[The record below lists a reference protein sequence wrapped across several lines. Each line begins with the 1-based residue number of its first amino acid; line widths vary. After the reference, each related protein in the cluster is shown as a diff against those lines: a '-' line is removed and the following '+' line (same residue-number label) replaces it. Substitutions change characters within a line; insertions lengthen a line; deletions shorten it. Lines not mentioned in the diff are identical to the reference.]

1 MARTVTTTAV
11 KRIITKGLTGWQ
23 AGKLVLQDMID
34 TCLGRDGVLTEA
46 EMASIQQIRM
56 EGADVRDYNTC
67 MALCRGF
74 YRGWMLAELA
84 CKDACLQIGFL
95 ERALRDVDKRRTVE
109 LFESFGPRVVTRKE
123 YEEIVTAQ
131 RQKKLAFEFDL
142 GYVIEERFYAIA
154 PPEAR
159 AAVDEARADSESM
172 ADFVAAVP
180 EAYRNLCEQAIDEVR
195 QLCGVGKLPVVYDQ
209 KDAKEIKSLLVRWK
223 KGTLS
228 ADEIMNLVDRL
239 YVTGQTLYDCA
250 ELPEWKIR
258 VDRYQRHWL
267 DDDDERFRHA
277 YAVVE
282 ECPDVWLDG
291 EGCYKG
297 PTPPSEWITHST
309 ESLLGL
315 TGYNG
320 KAGKSVERVGAELKD
335 TLAAAE
341 RNIRMFLATKAV
353 LDTAADAVGLDVDG
367 DDGVLAGPKG
377 RLEAFIAL
385 FNLRLEELNEER
397 MSSQSVET
405 RLEKALKMLP
415 AIDVD
420 GLRPNPDSLTQ
431 LKAKILDDAHGEE
444 WLRTK
449 AASLECGDGV
459 RLEELLN

>member
-1 MARTVTTTAV
+1 MARMVTTAAV
-11 KRIITKGLTGWQ
+11 KKIITRGLTGWQ
-23 AGKLVLQDMID
+23 AGKLVLQDMVD
-34 TCLGRDGVLTEA
+34 TCLGKDGVLTEA
-46 EMASIQQIRM
+46 DMASIQQIRM
-56 EGADVRDYNTC
+56 EGADVRDYNTF

-159 AAVDEARADSESM
+159 AAVDEARADSEAM
-172 ADFVAAVP
+172 TDFVAAVP
-180 EAYRNLCEQAIDEVR
+180 EAYKGLCEQAIDEIR
-195 QLCGVGKLPVVYDQ
+195 RLYAGGKLAVVYDKQ
-209 KDAKEIKSLLVRWK
+209 DAKEIKPLLVRWK
-223 KGTLS
+223 KNALS
-228 ADEIMNLVDRL
+228 AEETMNLVDRL
-239 YVTGQTLYDCA
+239 YATGQTLYECA
-250 ELPEWKIR
+250 ELPEWKTF

-277 YAVVE
+277 YAVAE
-282 ECPDVWLDG
+282 DCPEIWLDG

-315 TGYNG
+315 TRHDG

-335 TLAAAE
+335 MLAAAE

-367 DDGVLAGPKG
+367 DDGVLAGPNG
-377 RLEAFIAL
+377 RLDASIAL

-397 MSSQSVET
+397 GSWQSAET

-415 AIDVD
+415 AIDLD
-420 GLRPNPDSLTQ
+420 GLKPSPDSLTQ
-431 LKAKILDDAHGEE
+431 LKAKILEDAHGEE

-449 AASLECGDGV
+449 VASLECGDGI

>member
-11 KRIITKGLTGWQ
+11 KKIITKGLTGWQ
-23 AGKLVLQDMID
+23 AGTLVLQDMVD

-56 EGADVRDYNTC
+56 EGADVRDYNTF

-109 LFESFGPRVVTRKE
+109 LFESFGPRVVTRKQ
-123 YEEIVTAQ
+123 YDQIVAAQ
-131 RQKKLAFEFDL
+131 RQMKLAFEFDL

-159 AAVDEARADSESM
+159 AAVDEARADSEAM
-172 ADFVAAVP
+172 ADFVAAAP
-180 EAYRNLCEQAIDEVR
+180 EAYRNLCEQAIDQIR
-195 QLCGVGKLPVVYDQ
+195 RLCGAGKLPVVYDQ
-209 KDAKEIKSLLVRWK
+209 KDAKEIKPSLTRWK
-223 KGTLS
+223 KDKLS
-228 ADEIMNLVDRL
+228 PEETTKLIDRL
-239 YVTGQTLYDCA
+239 YVTGQALYECA
-250 ELPEWKIR
+250 ELPEWKTF

-277 YAVVE
+277 YAIVE
-282 ECPDVWLDG
+282 ECPEIWLDG

-297 PTPPSEWITHST
+297 PRPPSEWITHST

-335 TLAAAE
+335 MLAAAE
-341 RNIRMFLATKAV
+341 RNIRMFLAIKTV
-353 LDTAADAVGLDVDG
+353 LDTAADAVGLDVGSDEG
-367 DDGVLAGPKG
+367 LLSGPNG
-377 RLEAFIAL
+377 RLEAYIAL
-385 FNLRLEELNEER
+385 FNLHLEELNEER

-415 AIDVD
+415 AINVD
-420 GLRPNPDSLTQ
+420 GLKPSPDSLTQ

-444 WLRTK
+444 WLRAK
-449 AASLECGDGV
+449 AVSLECGDGV

>member
-109 LFESFGPRVVTRKE
+109 LFGSFGPRVVTRKQ
-123 YEEIVTAQ
+123 YDQIVAAQ
-131 RQKKLAFEFDL
+131 RQAKLAFEFDL

-159 AAVDEARADSESM
+159 AAVDEARADSEAM
-172 ADFVAAVP
+172 VGFVAAIP
-180 EAYRNLCEQAIDEVR
+180 EAYRNLCEKAIDEIR
-195 QLCGVGKLPVVYDQ
+195 QLCGSGKLPVVYDQ
-209 KDAKEIKSLLVRWK
+209 KDAKEIKSSLTRWK
-223 KGTLS
+223 KDKLS
-228 ADEIMNLVDRL
+228 PEETTRLIDRL
-239 YVTGQTLYDCA
+239 SVTGQTLYDCA
-250 ELPEWKIR
+250 ELPEWKAFL
-258 VDRYQRHWL
+258 DRYQRHWL

-282 ECPDVWLDG
+282 DCPDVWLDG

-297 PTPPSEWITHST
+297 PTPPSEWVTSST

-315 TGYNG
+315 TGHNG
-320 KAGKSVERVGAELKD
+320 KAGKSIERVGAELKD
-335 TLAAAE
+335 MLVAAE

-353 LDTAADAVGLDVDG
+353 LDTAADAVGLDVGG
-367 DDGVLAGPKG
+367 DDGVLAGPNG
-377 RLEAFIAL
+377 RLDAFIAL
-385 FNLRLEELNEER
+385 FNLRLEELKEER
-397 MSSQSVET
+397 GSWQSAET

-415 AIDVD
+415 AIDLD
-420 GLRPNPDSLTQ
+420 GLKPSPDSLTQ